1 MSLKKLT
8 YDERKKQI
16 LEIAFEL
23 FAKNGF
29 KKTTTKIIAQ
39 KAGIS
44 EALLYKHFSSK
55 TELYNAI
62 RDYTKNKIKN
72 SLDKSFSQIPDFNSL
87 EELKNILKSFI
98 LEFLKNVRSNPNL
111 IRIILYA
118 KLEDP
123 EFSSL
128 FIKPDNMSDKPIQN
142 LFNKAIDKNLIK
154 NIDIRLISKYFFSI
168 FNTLQDFHS
177 KEEEYLN
184 TSITN
189 EKELN
194 QKIDSLFEIFFHGLA
209 N

>member
-1 MSLKKLT
+1 MKKLT

-29 KKTTTKIIAQ
+29 RKTTTKTIAQ

-72 SLDKSFSQIPDFNSL
+72 SLDKSFSQIPDFYSL

-98 LEFLKNVRSNPNL
+98 LKFLKNVQSNPNL

-142 LFNKAIDKNLIK
+142 LFNKAIEKKLIK
-154 NIDIRLISKYFFSI
+154 NIDIKLISKYFFSI

-177 KEEEYLN
+177 NEEEYLN

-194 QKIDSLFEIFFHGLA
+194 KKIDSLFEIFFHGLA
-209 N
+209 Y